1 MQEYP
6 VNAEVPQGFILEPT
20 LFLLYVND
28 LDGIICNI
36 TIYADDATLYSK
48 CEKASDLWQQ
58 LRLAS
63 ELEFDQLD
71 TIDLARKWLVDFQ
84 CCKTEL
90 VCLRSLIIL
99 ILWEKRSI
107 LEDKLSSMMLG
118 NWRLDSFYEVS
129 FTLSCSLSQ

>member
-1 MQEYP
+1 MALDGKSLQEYP

-28 LDGIICNI
+28 LDDIICNI

-58 LRLAS
+58 LKLAS

-84 CCKTEL
+84 CCKNGT
-90 VCLRSLIIL
+90 CLF
-99 ILWEKRSI
+99 EKSYNSDTMR
-107 LEDKLSSMMLG
+107 K
-118 NWRLDSFYEVS
+118 EVHS
-129 FTLSCSLSQ
+129 